1 MKYIQRKDNYG
12 NFETIDEFESHKEA
26 KNMLKEYRLS
36 DQSAY
41 YYISQKPCRDWMEE
55 DKFFQGKA
63 TQKDYNIL
71 KRG

>member
-12 NFETIDEFESHKEA
+12 SFETVDQFESHKEA

-41 YYISQKPCRDWMEE
+41 YYISQKPCRDWMMGYEVEE
-55 DKFFQGKA
+55 EGVK
-63 TQKDYNIL
+63 I
-71 KRG
+71 